1 MIYRFFRWISGIMLH
16 WFYSDIQVVGAERIP
31 ATGGLLIA
39 VNHPNAMVDALIGA
53 WVMPRRVTLTA
64 KATLMSNPV
73 VAFLFNRI
81 GVVPLR
87 RSSDESSGAA
97 SPLIRERNQ
106 GAFREIIGVLRNGG
120 AVLIFPEGIT
130 HSNPELAP
138 LKTGLARIALR
149 SRDEGVKNLSI
160 VPVGL
165 SFEEKGEPGTRVLA
179 KVGRVIDVNQWPGKD
194 PRELTASLGERLR
207 EVSLINEYRSVPAN
221 PARRSPLV
229 RIASW
234 WGKTAHEIPVRLARK
249 IAVARSENP
258 DQPAMFT
265 MLFGLGLILVF
276 YAIHLTI
283 IGILT
288 RSLFITLLYLA
299 GLIWGAYW
307 TAYDGHQP
315 SK

>member
-1 MIYRFFRWISGIMLH
+1 MIYRFFRWIAGIMLH

-31 ATGGLLIA
+31 ADGGLLIA
-39 VNHPNAMVDALIGA
+39 VNHPNAMVDALIGG

-64 KATLMSNPV
+64 KATLISNPI
-73 VAFLFNRI
+73 VAFVFRRI

-87 RSSDESSGAA
+87 RSSDEHGAVA
-97 SPLIRERNQ
+97 GAPNPERNQ
-106 GAFREIIGVLRNGG
+106 GAFREIIGVLRGGG

-149 SRDEGVKNLSI
+149 AREEGVRNLSI

-165 SFEEKGEPGTRVLA
+165 SFEDKGEPGTRVLA
-179 KVGRVIDVNQWPGKD
+179 KVGQVIRVDAWPGAD
-194 PRELTASLGERLR
+194 PHELTASLSERLR
-207 EVSLINEYRSVPAN
+207 EVSLINQYRPVPAI
-221 PARRSPLV
+221 PRRRSPLV

-234 WGKTAHEIPVRLARK
+234 WGKTAHEIPVRLARR

-276 YAIHLTI
+276 YVLHLTI
-283 IGILT
+283 VGLLT
-288 RSLFITLLYLA
+288 HSVLITLLYLA
-299 GLIWGAYW
+299 ALIWGAYW
-307 TAYDGHQP
+307 TAYDGHQT
-315 SK
+315 SA

>member
-1 MIYRFFRWISGIMLH
+1 MTYSFFRWIAGIMLH

-31 ATGGLLIA
+31 SDGGLLIA

-64 KATLMSNPV
+64 KATLMSNAI

-81 GVVPLR
+81 GLVPLR
-87 RSSDESSGAA
+87 RSSDEGSGAA
-97 SPLIRERNQ
+97 AAPNPERNQ
-106 GAFREIIGVLRNGG
+106 GAFREIIGVLRAGG

-149 SRDEGVKNLSI
+149 AREEGVRNLSI
-160 VPVGL
+160 LPVGL

-179 KVGRVIDVNQWPGKD
+179 KVGQVISVDSWPGTD
-194 PRELTASLGERLR
+194 PHELTASLSEKLR
-207 EVSLINEYRSVPAN
+207 EVSLINQYRPVPAL
-221 PARRSPLV
+221 PPHRSPLV

-234 WGKTAHEIPVRLARK
+234 WGKTAHEIPVRLARR

-265 MLFGLGLILVF
+265 MLIGLGLILIF
-276 YAIHLTI
+276 YVLHLTVVGLI
-283 IGILT
+283 T
-288 RSLFITLLYLA
+288 RSFPITALYLA
-299 GLIWGAYW
+299 ALIWGAYW
-307 TAYDGHQP
+307 TAYNGHRP
-315 SK
+315 PP